1 MTRRSGSPKRIDAS
15 LLRRW
20 PLPRLQPHADKSTR
34 GDVLVVGGSRE
45 VPGAVL
51 LAGEAALRSGAGRA
65 RIATARSA
73 APALAV
79 AFPEARVIGLPE
91 NRSGEIA
98 SRAASVLRS
107 ELPRTDALLLGPGTF
122 DQALAAALLKH
133 ATSERDAAVVLD
145 AGALKS
151 LAGRKRIELGKLRG
165 LVATPHAGEMATLW
179 GCDVAR
185 VHERP
190 LELATAAAASLGITL
205 VLKGE
210 LTFIVDPDGVAFVNH
225 AGNSGLA
232 TAGSGDVLAG
242 IIAGLA
248 ARGATPIQ
256 AAAWGVH
263 LHALAGDQLKRKHG
277 PLGYLARELSSELP
291 ALLRRLSP
299 DERGPSR

>member
-1 MTRRSGSPKRIDAS
+1 MTGRPPRAKRIDAS

-20 PLPRLQPHADKSTR
+20 PLPRLQPHADKTSR

-91 NRSGEIA
+91 NRGGAIPPS
-98 SRAASVLRS
+98 AARGLRS
-107 ELPRTDALLLGPGTF
+107 ELSRADALLLGPGCF
-122 DQALAAALLKH
+122 DHALSAALLKH
-133 ATSERDAAVVLD
+133 ATAGGDTAVVLD
-145 AGALKS
+145 AGALQL
-151 LAGRKRIELGKLRG
+151 LAGRKRMELGKLRG
-165 LVATPHAGEMATLW
+165 LVATPHAGEMTELW
-179 GCDVAR
+179 RCDLDR
-185 VHERP
+185 VHQQP
-190 LELATAAAASLGITL
+190 LELAIEAATCLGITL
-205 VLKGE
+205 VLKGQR
-210 LTFIVDPDGVAFVNH
+210 TFIVDPEGTAFVNH

-248 ARGATPIQ
+248 ARGATPLQ
-256 AAAWGVH
+256 AAVWGVH
-263 LHALAGDQLKRKHG
+263 LHALAGDQLKRKRG
-277 PLGYLARELSSELP
+277 PLGYLARELSPEVP
-291 ALLRRLSP
+291 ALLRRLAP
-299 DERGPSR
+299 R